1 MITRKRYWTKKQD
14 ALLRKEYAD
23 TSMSEL
29 MTLLNRSQMAIWSRA
44 RFLGLYKS
52 KEFRS
57 EVGRKKASHPNC
69 VACRFKKGIIPF
81 NKGGKQ
87 KYKSKE
93 SEERSKSTQFK
104 AGHSPHN
111 TRPIGYEKIYND
123 GYIHIKV
130 EEGKR
135 MQLKHHYVW
144 RLHYG
149 EIPRDMCV
157 AFRDGNRLN
166 CDISNL
172 ILITKKDEKKWM
184 TSALSPEKLRR
195 RTQKA
200 QSSRNESIRKD
211 KMRIRWG
218 LEPKTKLVKKWHAP
232 NE

>member
-1 MITRKRYWTKKQD
+1 MRWTKRQETLLKQ
-14 ALLRKEYAD
+14 KYAE
-23 TSMSEL
+23 TPMSKL
-29 MTLLNRSQMAIWSRA
+29 MTLLCKSQKAIYCKA
-44 RFLGLYKS
+44 IFLDLHKS
-52 KEFRS
+52 KKYLS
-57 EVGRKKASHPNC
+57 ELGRIKASHPNI
-69 VACRFKKGIIPF
+69 VATRFKKKTIPS

-111 TRPIGYEKIYND
+111 TRPIGYEKIYSD

-157 AFRDGNRLN
+157 AFCDGNRLN